1 MLTAADGLRFRQ
13 RAGGAARRWH
23 PMGRFASEK
32 TADRNTNG
40 GPNPVATEISQAP
53 VGWSQVKSQAWKMH
67 VDFSHPW
74 IVALE
79 RELIGINKNELT
91 LDRILARNRSRVRER
106 VFLA

>member
-1 MLTAADGLRFRQ
+1 LAPDGSICVRKNGRSQ
-13 RAGGAARRWH
+13 YKRWAKSRGH
-23 PMGRFASEK
+23 
-32 TADRNTNG
+32 RNITG
-40 GPNPVATEISQAP
+40 TCWLVSSQIP
-53 VGWSQVKSQAWKMH
+53 AWKMH

>member
-1 MLTAADGLRFRQ
+1 
-13 RAGGAARRWH
+13 
-23 PMGRFASEK
+23 
-32 TADRNTNG
+32 
-40 GPNPVATEISQAP
+40 
-53 VGWSQVKSQAWKMH
+53 MH
-67 VDFSHPW
+67 VDLSHPW